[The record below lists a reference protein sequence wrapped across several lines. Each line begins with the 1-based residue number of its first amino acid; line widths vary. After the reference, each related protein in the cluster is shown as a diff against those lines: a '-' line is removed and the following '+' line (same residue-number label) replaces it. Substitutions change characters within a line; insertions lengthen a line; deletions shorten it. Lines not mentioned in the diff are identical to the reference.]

1 MKAAAASDSAPAEVA
16 VDRKAVLNDTL
27 RRRIT
32 GMELAPGAVIDEVTL
47 AEEFGLSRPPVRELM
62 RQLAAEGY
70 IELEPNRPAR
80 VAAMGYQS
88 MRSFFLAAPL
98 IYVATTQLAAQH
110 ASPEEIAGLKQIQA
124 RFRAAIEQNDLA
136 ARVHCNDQFHLA
148 IGKMA
153 HNDYLMPSLR
163 RLLIDHARMGRIFYR
178 QPTTPD
184 MQANLDTAMLQH
196 EQIIAAIERR
206 DAQAAGELV
215 RAHWELSRLRMT
227 EYVVPAGM
235 VLPMEHDTIR

>member
-1 MKAAAASDSAPAEVA
+1 MKAAPASDSPTTDIA
-16 VDRKAVLNDTL
+16 VDRKALLYDTL

-32 GMELAPGAVIDEVTL
+32 GMELAPGAVIDEVSL

-110 ASPEEIAGLKQIQA
+110 ATPQEVAELKHIQA
-124 RFRAAIEQNDLA
+124 QFRTAIEQNDVA
-136 ARVHCNDQFHLA
+136 ARVHFNDRFHHA
-148 IGKMA
+148 IGTMA

-163 RLLIDHARMGRIFYR
+163 RLLIDHARMGKIFYR
-178 QPTTPD
+178 QPTSSD
-184 MQANLDTAMLQH
+184 MQANLDTAMRQH
-196 EQIIAAIERR
+196 DEIIDAIERR
-206 DAQAAGELV
+206 DPQLAGELV

-227 EYVVPAGM
+227 EYVVPTGM
-235 VLPMEHDTIR
+235 VLPIDGD

>member
-1 MKAAAASDSAPAEVA
+1 MKAAPASDSPTTDIA
-16 VDRKAVLNDTL
+16 VDRKALLYDTL

-32 GMELAPGAVIDEVTL
+32 GMELAPGAVIDEVSL

-110 ASPEEIAGLKQIQA
+110 ATPQEVAELKHIQA
-124 RFRAAIEQNDLA
+124 QFRTAIEQNDVA
-136 ARVHCNDQFHLA
+136 ARVHFNDRFHHA
-148 IGKMA
+148 IGAMA

-163 RLLIDHARMGRIFYR
+163 RLLIDHARMGKIFYR
-178 QPTTPD
+178 QPTSSD
-184 MQANLDTAMLQH
+184 MQANLDTAMRQH
-196 EQIIAAIERR
+196 DEIIDAIERR
-206 DAQAAGELV
+206 DPQLAGELV

-227 EYVVPAGM
+227 EYVVPTGM
-235 VLPMEHDTIR
+235 VLPIDGD